1 MLLPLVVYWRIDGG
15 VPQRVWTAA
24 TAIAGVAALVLA
36 LPANG
41 GPFMDA
47 RAVGLTFD
55 EDVGDYAASDPDV
68 FRASTLL
75 HEIIP
80 YDWEPEVPGERLGGS
95 PLVFNYY
102 AHEPGDRPPGNY
114 LLARVGSTPPPGMI
128 EAARNDEFVVWVRSA
143 EVWREQLA
151 LRPPTPA
158 GSPVFQ
164 MPRGILFRS
173 VALTGG
179 PYIIDLPAIAA
190 KLGIDVDALANRL
203 GAGSME
209 RD

>member
-1 MLLPLVVYWRIDGG
+1 VYWRID
-15 VPQRVWTAA
+15 VHVRPPVRSAL
-24 TAIAGVAALVLA
+24 TAIAGVAALLVA

-41 GPFMDA
+41 RPFMDA
-47 RAVGLTFD
+47 RAVGLTID
-55 EDVGDYAASDPDV
+55 ERVGDYAASDPDV

-80 YDWEPEVPGERLGGS
+80 YDWEPEVPDERLGGS

-102 AHEPGDRPPGNY
+102 AHEPGARPPRNY
-114 LLARVGSTPPPGMI
+114 LLARTGDTPPPDMI
-128 EAARNDEFVVWVRSA
+128 EAARNDEFVVWVQSD

-158 GSPVFQ
+158 GSPAFRI
-164 MPRGILFRS
+164 PRGILFRS
-173 VALTGG
+173 VALDEG

-190 KLGIDVDALANRL
+190 KLGIDVDALAARL
-203 GAGSME
+203 GAGPVE
-209 RD
+209 GN